1 MILLGTTTV
10 GTAGTAVQLINN
22 SGMAK
27 SIILKAP
34 TSNSDDGAI
43 YIGYAPESPATAVA
57 EANGFKLGKGEQVT
71 LDDVECVASAFYADS
86 ASNGD
91 KVTWAI
97 DI

>member
-22 SGMAK
+22 AGIIK
-27 SIILKAP
+27 SITLKAP
-34 TSNSDDGAI
+34 TSNSDNGAI
-43 YIGYAPESPATAVA
+43 YIGYTPESPATAVA
-57 EANGFKLGKGEQVT
+57 EADGFKLGKGEQVT

-97 DI
+97 DV

>member
-22 SGMAK
+22 AGMVK
-27 SIILKAP
+27 SITLKAP

-43 YIGYAPESPATAVA
+43 YIGYTPEDPATAVA
-57 EANGFKLGKGEQVT
+57 EANGFRLGKGEQIT
-71 LDDVECVASAFYADS
+71 IDDLECVASAFYADS